1 MWHALGPN
9 SVVKWGTET
18 SGDSGT
24 LEDRC
29 TVNSPVECWKTKRGG
44 QASLGYG
51 SGVNC
56 RVLAEMMNQRQCSAF
71 LRLGLTVERVGV
83 LLVNER
89 VDDLFPGRV
98 DIVALFRDNAILADK
113 LLLQRDD
120 FSLSLVLFRDDP
132 DEGRALQRVGL
143 YGAVS
148 SESFLLIKQ
157 SGLQLCIQA
166 WPKQPCST
174 W

>member
-1 MWHALGPN
+1 
-9 SVVKWGTET
+9 
-18 SGDSGT
+18 
-24 LEDRC
+24 
-29 TVNSPVECWKTKRGG
+29 
-44 QASLGYG
+44 
-51 SGVNC
+51 
-56 RVLAEMMNQRQCSAF
+56 MMNQRLRSAS
-71 LRLGLTVERVGV
+71 LRLGLTVKSVGV

-89 VDDLFPGRV
+89 VDDLFACRV
-98 DIVALFRDNAILADK
+98 DIVALFRDDAILTDK

-143 YGAVS
+143 YEAIS
-148 SESFLLIKQ
+148 SAPFLPIKQ

-166 WPKQPCST
+166 WPRRPCST